1 MAYTRQVCLAGE
13 TFDVT
18 CFAGPNNYHCLRANG
33 ECSAG
38 SLASCII
45 RATDFELSCQPAE
58 GSKTPK
64 ADFAKNTRGK
74 FMSCLVYTAA
84 IHLAWGQE
92 NNHDLISNKSAC
104 VLQCT
109 RADLQCLRTAE
120 IDPQSQIVT
129 LIFDVVTDKR
139 HLHLVKAEAE
149 ADEGAAGPTTQAND
163 EEEED
168 AKEDEGEGDSYRVA
182 IW

>member
-1 MAYTRQVCLAGE
+1 
-13 TFDVT
+13 
-18 CFAGPNNYHCLRANG
+18 
-33 ECSAG
+33 
-38 SLASCII
+38 
-45 RATDFELSCQPAE
+45 
-58 GSKTPK
+58 
-64 ADFAKNTRGK
+64 
-74 FMSCLVYTAA
+74 MSCLVYTAA
-84 IHLAWGQE
+84 IHLAWSQE
-92 NNHDLISNKSAC
+92 DNHELISNKSAC

-139 HLHLVKAEAE
+139 NLHLVKAEADERAAGE
-149 ADEGAAGPTTQAND
+149 ADSDPTMQAND
-163 EEEED
+163 EEEEVD